1 MHGQESVG
9 RVRSEGRCSGRG
21 REGSGR
27 GPLEIA
33 QSRVRGNGRRSGRGG
48 FTIIE
53 LMIVLA
59 IIAILAAVAVG
70 NYQHSIWRARE
81 AVLRNDLFTL
91 RSSIDQYTL
100 DKQKAPQS
108 LDDLATAGYIKSVP
122 KDPITNEPDWVTVQ
136 EDSLMAIDQTQPG
149 IVDVHSASSNV
160 STDGST
166 YNTW

>member
-1 MHGQESVG
+1 
-9 RVRSEGRCSGRG
+9 VRRAKS
-21 REGSGR
+21 
-27 GPLEIA
+27 
-33 QSRVRGNGRRSGRGG
+33 GG
-48 FTIIE
+48 FTLME
-53 LMIVLA
+53 LVVVIA
-59 IIAILAAVAVG
+59 IIAILASIAVG

-108 LDDLATAGYIKSVP
+108 LQDLAQAGYIKFVP
-122 KDPITNEPDWVTVQ
+122 KDPITNSADTWVTDQ
-136 EDSLMAIDQTQPG
+136 EDSLLAIDQTAPG
-149 IVDVHSASSNV
+149 IVDVHSGSNAV